1 MMLLT
6 TALMIEA
13 RPLVAALG
21 LRGFPGEAFPLFRND
36 RYLLVVSGTGPLRA
50 AAATAW
56 SLGRFPDLSVAV
68 NLGFCGASPGAA
80 PPGSWHYV
88 HSVRDAA
95 SGRLHVPDI
104 PWRHPFPEAGLR
116 TFPLPVTENTGRP
129 ELVDMEGSG
138 FMEAARSFLAPDRVV
153 ILKWVSDHLQGTLD
167 SDSVARSFAAGLSPV
182 IDFLTGFPLPETAP
196 GDDPGEALLEAVLER
211 LRATR
216 TQEAFL
222 RRWIHGFL
230 ARGGD
235 PAHLLDRLP
244 AAPPGSRRDNN
255 RLYEELKHV
264 FENEDIFPHLS

>member
-1 MMLLT
+1 MLLT

-13 RPLVAALG
+13 RPLVAAFG

-56 SLGRFPDLSVAV
+56 ALGRFPDLSVAV
-68 NLGFCGASPGAA
+68 NLGFCGASRGAA
-80 PPGSWHYV
+80 PLGSWHYV
-88 HSVRDAA
+88 HSVRDVA

-104 PWRHPFPEAGLR
+104 PWRHPFREAALR
-116 TFPLPVTENTGRP
+116 TVPVPLTEDQDLP

-167 SDSVARSFAAGLSPV
+167 SDKVSRSFADGLSPV
-182 IDFLTGFPLPETAP
+182 IAFLAGFPLPEAAS
-196 GDDPGEALLEAVLER
+196 GDDPGEALLRAVLDR

-222 RRWIHGFL
+222 RRWIRGFL

-235 PAHLLDRLP
+235 PALLLDRLP
-244 AAPPGSRRDNN
+244 ATPPGSRRENN
-255 RLYEELKHV
+255 RLFAELKHV